1 MLYHVLCTLVI
12 LHPGQT
18 PFLTSLSRRDN
29 VNNYMFLINEKIYQV
44 ENVTRHGTE
53 RGLIPAPYTVILQ
66 VDRIT
71 AINQPVSLHI

>member
-1 MLYHVLCTLVI
+1 
-12 LHPGQT
+12 
-18 PFLTSLSRRDN
+18 
-29 VNNYMFLINEKIYQV
+29 MFLINEKFYQV